1 MGSEK
6 VFTTASS
13 PESEGIP
20 SRAILNFL
28 QRIDAERICMH
39 GFLLVRHNR
48 IAAEGYWAPWS
59 AERTHRIYSVSKSF
73 VALAVGM
80 MIDEGRLTLDD
91 RVAEYFPDKLP
102 EELHPWLA
110 ASTVRDLLTMATPIR
125 QPPIRATIQ
134 TGFGLSSI
142 GSPRILPERSFR
154 MTPRQP
160 WCSRPRSNGLPVC
173 PFWITYDRDFWTESD
188 SLLTHG
194 ASARPR
200 VCRGADRESFVGC
213 AI

>member
-6 VFTTASS
+6 MFTTAPS
-13 PESEGIP
+13 PESQGIP

-28 QRIDAERICMH
+28 QRIDSERICMH

-59 AERTHRIYSVSKSF
+59 AERTHRIYSVSKSL

-102 EELHPWLA
+102 EDLHPWLA
-110 ASTVRDLLTMATPIR
+110 AATVRDLLTMATPHSTTSYTR
-125 QPPIRATIQ
+125 DDPDWVWTFFNRT
-134 TGFGLSSI
+134 
-142 GSPRILPERSFR
+142 PRILPERSFR
-154 MTPRQP
+154 TTPRQP
-160 WCSRPRSNGLPVC
+160 WCSRPRSNGLLTC
-173 PFWITYDRDFWTESD
+173 PFWITCDRDFWTGSD
-188 SLLTHG
+188 SPLTHG

-200 VCRGADRESFVGC
+200 GCRGADRGSSVGC